1 MSEEQ
6 TQQLLYQMQMLEG
19 YFSELI
25 QKEEAIISVI
35 REASSAVVSLKAI
48 DNKTDSETLVPMGLG
63 TFVKTKLIPNQKLI
77 LNVGAGIAIE
87 KDQNYAINF
96 LESRL
101 KEFQV
106 ALQETGGQ
114 KQQVSASLEQGK
126 QQMNQ
131 LLAASRSKK

>member
-1 MSEEQ
+1 MSEDK

-25 QKEEAIISVI
+25 QKEEAIISI
-35 REASSAVVSLKAI
+35 FREASSAVVSLKAI

-77 LNVGAGIAIE
+77 LNVGAGVAIE

-101 KEFQV
+101 KEMQV
-106 ALQETGGQ
+106 ALQEIGGQ

>member
-6 TQQLLYQMQMLEG
+6 AQQLMYQMQMLEG

-25 QKEEAIISVI
+25 QKEQAIISVF

-77 LNVGAGIAIE
+77 LNVGAGVAIE

-106 ALQETGGQ
+106 ALQDIDGQ

>member
-1 MSEEQ
+1 MSEEK

-19 YFSELI
+19 YFSELT
-25 QKEEAIISVI
+25 QKEGAIISI
-35 REASSAVVSLKAI
+35 IKEASSAINSLKSI
-48 DNKTDSETLVPMGLG
+48 DNKTDDEMLVPMGLG

-77 LNVGAGIAIE
+77 LNVGAGVAIE

-101 KEFQV
+101 KEMQV
-106 ALQETGGQ
+106 ALQDISGQ

-126 QQMNQ
+126 QQINQ
-131 LLAASRSKK
+131 LMAAGSKK

>member
-25 QKEEAIISVI
+25 QKEESIISVI
-35 REASSAVVSLKAI
+35 REASSAVLSLKAI

-106 ALQETGGQ
+106 ALQDISGQ

-131 LLAASRSKK
+131 LMTASRSKK

>member
-1 MSEEQ
+1 
-6 TQQLLYQMQMLEG
+6 MLEG
-19 YFSELI
+19 YFSELT
-25 QKEEAIISVI
+25 QKEGSIISVI
-35 REASSAVVSLKAI
+35 REASFAIDSLKAI
-48 DNKTDSETLVPMGLG
+48 DNKTNDETLVPIGLG

-87 KDQNYAINF
+87 KDRNSTINF

-101 KEFQV
+101 KEMQV
-106 ALQETGGQ
+106 ALQEINVQ

-131 LLAASRSKK
+131 LMAASRSKK

>member
-25 QKEEAIISVI
+25 QKEQAIISVI

-48 DNKTDSETLVPMGLG
+48 DNKTDSETLVPLGLG

-106 ALQETGGQ
+106 ALQDIDGQ

>member
-25 QKEEAIISVI
+25 QKEQAIISVF

-48 DNKTDSETLVPMGLG
+48 DNKTDSETLVPLGLG

-77 LNVGAGIAIE
+77 LNVGAGVAIE

-101 KEFQV
+101 KEMQV
-106 ALQETGGQ
+106 ALQEIGGQ

-131 LLAASRSKK
+131 LMAASRSKK

>member
-1 MSEEQ
+1 MSEEK

-25 QKEEAIISVI
+25 QKEQAIISVI

-77 LNVGAGIAIE
+77 LNVGAGVAIE

-106 ALQETGGQ
+106 ALQDIAGQ

>member
-25 QKEEAIISVI
+25 QKEQAIISVF

-101 KEFQV
+101 KEMQV
-106 ALQETGGQ
+106 ALQEIGGQ

>member
-1 MSEEQ
+1 MSEEK

-25 QKEEAIISVI
+25 QKEQAIISVF

-77 LNVGAGIAIE
+77 LNVGAGVAIE

-101 KEFQV
+101 KEMQV
-106 ALQETGGQ
+106 ALQEIGGQ

-131 LLAASRSKK
+131 LMAASRSKK

>member
-25 QKEEAIISVI
+25 QKEQSIISVI

-77 LNVGAGIAIE
+77 LNVGAGVAIE

-106 ALQETGGQ
+106 ALQDIDGQ

>member
-19 YFSELI
+19 YFSELTK
-25 QKEEAIISVI
+25 KEESIISVI

-106 ALQETGGQ
+106 ALQDIGGQ

>member
-1 MSEEQ
+1 MSEDK

-25 QKEEAIISVI
+25 QKEEAIISLF
-35 REASSAVVSLKAI
+35 REASSAVISLKAI

-77 LNVGAGIAIE
+77 LNVGAGVAIE

-101 KEFQV
+101 KEMQV
-106 ALQETGGQ
+106 ALQEIGGQ